1 MATSS
6 VKTRIE
12 ILERQVQP
20 SESVRLDLSALPD
33 ADLEFI
39 ESVGQK
45 CEPTIDGWPDLSK
58 LSVDELRRLHDLLE
72 GCPRES

>member
-1 MATSS
+1 MTAAS
-6 VKTRIE
+6 VKARLDV
-12 ILERQVQP
+12 LEQRAGKEP
-20 SESVRLDLSALPD
+20 AVRLDLSALPD

-39 ESVGQK
+39 ESVGAK
-45 CEPTIDGWPDLSK
+45 CEPTSDGWPDLSK